1 MPFPLEVAGLT
12 LNTAGSLGFAVAFDL
27 AHGGSQ
33 VFLDVGPEAWI
44 PLLVAEGR
52 LDAEELRSLVR
63 ALLAEPDARALALAV
78 ALCDR
83 LAPEGV
89 GPWLVAALVQHDL
102 GTLLTLVDGHTVE
115 GLLARSAARHA
126 DLADAGWR
134 EAVLGSLR
142 NAGALVD
149 EAQVLARWGTPDEL
163 EIYGPVLVA
172 SEDPDVRAALEVA
185 LDGPAGDVV
194 DRLLWEAGE

>member
-12 LNTAGSLGFAVAFDL
+12 LQTAGSLGFAVAFDL

-33 VFLDVGPEAWI
+33 VFLDVGPETWV

-52 LDAEELRSLVR
+52 LDAEEVRSLVR
-63 ALLAEPDARALALAV
+63 ALLAEPEPRALALGV
-78 ALCDR
+78 ALCDA
-83 LAPEGV
+83 LTPADV

-102 GTLLTLVDGHTVE
+102 GTLLVQVDGHTVE
-115 GLLARSAARHA
+115 GLLARAAARHA
-126 DLADAGWR
+126 DLEDPAWR
-134 EAVLGSLR
+134 EAVLASLR
-142 NAGALVD
+142 NAGAVVD
-149 EAQVLARWGTPDEL
+149 EARVLARWGTPDEL
-163 EIYGPVLVA
+163 EIYGPTLVQ
-172 SEDPDVRAALEVA
+172 SDDPDVREALEAA